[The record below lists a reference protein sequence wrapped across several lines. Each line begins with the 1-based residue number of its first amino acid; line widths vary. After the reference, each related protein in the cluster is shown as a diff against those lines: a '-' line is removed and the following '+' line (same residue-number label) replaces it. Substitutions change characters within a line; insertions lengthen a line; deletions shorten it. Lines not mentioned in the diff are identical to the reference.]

1 MNFTEIQS
9 TLKDKELNEI
19 KKEIDNGGVFIGE
32 YEEIIG
38 IPKYINS
45 ETNIPFSLIH
55 HKAIELK
62 KIDNNYII
70 NPCL

>member
-9 TLKDKELNEI
+9 TLIKLGIDKI
-19 KKEIDNGGVFIGE
+19 KNEIDNGGVFIGE
-32 YEEIIG
+32 YEEIREIL
-38 IPKYINS
+38 KYINNEINVPS
-45 ETNIPFSLIH
+45 SLIH

-62 KIDNNYII
+62 KIDNNYVI